1 MISHVQSQNSHGL
14 PPTPLLPSPS
24 SSSSPALVTKAH
36 WVKGEKCIK
45 CACAYMRDCIH
56 EAFILLGAEQRL
68 QTSTFQSHGENG
80 GGASNSLM
88 GYSAN
93 IREIRLNL
101 VEFSL

>member
-1 MISHVQSQNSHGL
+1 
-14 PPTPLLPSPS
+14 
-24 SSSSPALVTKAH
+24 
-36 WVKGEKCIK
+36 
-45 CACAYMRDCIH
+45 MRDCIH